1 MSKIVWASSCMAF
14 LFLPLPASAHGFG
27 WGRASSMSYYCYP
40 TPVCWDPCAIYVPPC
55 PPGTLVTP
63 GAPIPTQGAAP
74 GPLAPPTAAP
84 PSAGPLTPGKG
95 QPEVSE
101 SRSFYESF
109 SVRSQSTD
117 KPATDRCAAGF
128 WNLTGR
134 DVTVS
139 VEGQAHPVPRGKSLK
154 LQVGRQFV
162 WRVEGHEPQSEIVPK
177 ENSGVEI
184 VLRRP

>member
-1 MSKIVWASSCMAF
+1 MSKMVFTLALTVL
-14 LFLPLPASAHGFG
+14 LFLPLSASAHGYG
-27 WGRASSMSYYCYP
+27 WGRMNSAGYYCYP
-40 TPVCWDPCAIYVPPC
+40 APLCWDPCAIYIPSC
-55 PPGTLVTP
+55 PPTGVIAPGSPTPVP
-63 GAPIPTQGAAP
+63 GAPS

-84 PSAGPLTPGKG
+84 PSAGPLNPDKSKPDVT
-95 QPEVSE
+95 E
-101 SRSFYESF
+101 SRSYYESF
-109 SVRSQSTD
+109 SVPPQPTD
-117 KPATDRCAAGF
+117 KLRDDRCAIGF

-139 VEGQAHPVPRGKSLK
+139 VEGHAHSLPRGKNLK

-162 WRVEGHEPQSEIVPK
+162 WRVEGHEPQSETVPK